1 MSVPDAASVK
11 PPVHSGQR
19 TLKITKAVPSGYP
32 CVCNLDDPDDM
43 SVLALTHVTKP
54 TADDPDE

>member
-1 MSVPDAASVK
+1 MPDAASVK
-11 PPVHSGQR
+11 LYTCSLLTAHYGNH
-19 TLKITKAVPSGYP
+19 KAVPSGHA
-32 CVCNLDDPDDM
+32 CVRNLDDPDDM